1 MAHKKYKYS
10 KLHSTFVQADVERKI
25 DYDEMELFDDES
37 WGLLVSYWRAFPD
50 KLLDLLEAETP
61 MYTLEIMQRVLIR
74 VYFAYQH
81 SFITASRGFTKSFCL
96 LTAKMLQGI
105 LFPGTTFR
113 YAAPTKEQ
121 MAEIATEKWKAIK
134 DQYPGL
140 ALYWEVISNAKDS
153 FEIKTKWGSTITISA
168 ERGSD
173 CNGICAEEVSQEESG
188 KAFDFEKFANAV
200 LPTARVARKV
210 DRENDP
216 YFPQFQKQYITS
228 AGTQQNASFEYR
240 NTTFREMLDGKSSIC
255 FDIPW
260 VVAVLSG
267 IRDAEYYDD
276 LRGKQTPEA
285 QLREIE
291 SIWTGTS
298 SNPVVRDS
306 TLTESKI
313 LSVMEA
319 RHCGD
324 RNVRYVIG
332 YDVSYAEGANNAK
345 CATAVL
351 KLTEQKDEYKKDRF
365 LKQLVYVLDSPP
377 PREQMLQARQLKD
390 RWYRY
395 TLEGGKGT
403 YIAIDAWQYGKGVV
417 ECLHKDLGDGLP
429 PLCCVN
435 HEFPELEQPGALPV
449 IYAIKATGGYG
460 NGIHDNDAEM
470 IRYAE
475 LEFEHRNVQLLVAN
489 LYDGIRAYKLL
500 HHIKDDSLDPTIAI
514 PYIKT
519 RELCGQ
525 IANLIKKVS
534 GTGLSEK
541 RISNSIQRDMW
552 SALKYALRYAQILEL
567 ELNGGGR
574 ESEWQKFLA
583 SPESRRQSTTN
594 KAYIPQLPYGLKPRI
609 QSGWRTG
616 GNKLIY

>member
-10 KLHSTFVQADVERKI
+10 KEQSAFVKADVERKI
-25 DYDEMELFDDES
+25 DYDEMELFDEDS
-37 WGLLVSYWRAFPD
+37 WGLLVSYWRAYPD
-50 KLLDLLEAETP
+50 RLLDLMEAENP
-61 MYTLEIMQRVLIR
+61 RYTLEIVQRVLIR
-74 VYFAYQH
+74 IFFRYQH

-96 LTAKMLQGI
+96 LLSRMLQGV
-105 LFPGTTFR
+105 LFPNTTYR
-113 YAAPTKEQ
+113 YTAPTKEQ
-121 MAEIATEKWKAIK
+121 MAEIADEKFKVIK
-134 DQYPGL
+134 EQYPTL
-140 ALYWEVISNAKDS
+140 ASYWEVVSNAKDS
-153 FEIKTKWGSTITISA
+153 FEIRTKSGSTITISA

-173 CNGICAEEVSQEESG
+173 CNGICAEEVAQEESG
-188 KAFDFEKFANAV
+188 KAFDFERFANAV

-216 YFPQFQKQYITS
+216 YYPQFQKHYITS
-228 AGTQQNASFEYR
+228 AGTQTNASFEYR
-240 NTTFREMLDGKSSIC
+240 NLTFREMLDGKSSIC
-255 FDIPW
+255 MDIPW
-260 VVAVLSG
+260 TVAVLSG
-267 IRDAEYYDD
+267 IRDVEYYQD

-285 QLREIE
+285 QLREID

-298 SNPVVRDS
+298 ANPVVRDS

-313 LSVMEA
+313 LPVMEA

-365 LKQLVYVLDSPP
+365 LKQLVYVIDSPP

-435 HEFPELEQPGALPV
+435 HEFPELEEKGALPV
-449 IYAIKATGGYG
+449 IYAIKATSGYG
-460 NGIHDNDAEM
+460 NGLHDNDGEM
-470 IRYAE
+470 VRYAE

-514 PYIKT
+514 PYLKT

-552 SALKYALRYAQILEL
+552 SALKYALRYAQLLEQ
-567 ELNGGGR
+567 EMNGKPK
-574 ESEWQKFLA
+574 ESEWQKFFENPNA
-583 SPESRRQSTTN
+583 TKQSLPSGMS
-594 KAYIPQLPYGLKPRI
+594 IPQYGLKTRI
-609 QSGWRTG
+609 QDGWRNG
-616 GNKLIY
+616 GKNVLII

>member
-10 KLHSTFVQADVERKI
+10 KEQSTFVQADVERKI
-25 DYDEMELFDDES
+25 DYDEMELFDEDS
-37 WGLLVSYWRAFPD
+37 WGLLVSYWRAYPD
-50 KLLDLLEAETP
+50 KLLDLMEAENP
-61 MYTLEIMQRVLIR
+61 RYTLELVQRVLIR
-74 VYFAYQH
+74 IFFYCVHAFV
-81 SFITASRGFTKSFCL
+81 TASRGFTKSFCL
-96 LTAKMLQGI
+96 LLSKMLQGI
-105 LFPGTTFR
+105 LYPGTTFR

-121 MAEIATEKWKAIK
+121 MAEIADEKFKAIK
-134 DQYPGL
+134 EQYPTL
-140 ALYWEVISNAKDS
+140 ASYWVVVSNAKDS
-153 FEIKTKWGSTITISA
+153 FEIRTKCGSTITISV

-188 KAFDFEKFANAV
+188 KAFDFERFANAV

-216 YFPQFQKQYITS
+216 FFPQFQKQYVTS
-228 AGTQQNASFEYR
+228 AGRQTNPSFEYR
-240 NTTFREMLDGKSSIC
+240 NMTYREMLDGKDSIC
-255 FDIPW
+255 MDIPW
-260 VVAVLSG
+260 TVAVLSG
-267 IRDAEYYDD
+267 IRDVEYYND

-298 SNPVVRDS
+298 ANPVVRDS
-306 TLTESKI
+306 TLVESRI
-313 LSVMEA
+313 LPIMEA

-324 RNVRYVIG
+324 REARYIIG

-345 CATAVL
+345 CATAVI

-365 LKQLVYVLDSPP
+365 LKQLVYVIDSPP

-429 PLCCVN
+429 PLCCIN
-435 HEFPELEQPGALPV
+435 HEFPELEEKGALPV
-449 IYAIKATGGYG
+449 IYAIKATSGYG
-460 NGIHDNDAEM
+460 NGLHDNDGEM
-470 IRYAE
+470 VRYAE

-514 PYIKT
+514 PYLKT

-525 IANLIKKVS
+525 ISNLIKKVT

-552 SALKYALRYAQILEL
+552 SALKYGLRLAQLLEQ
-567 ELNGGGR
+567 ELNGKPR
-574 ESEWQKFLA
+574 ESEWQKYFTAPLA
-583 SPESRRQSTTN
+583 EQN
-594 KAYIPQLPYGLKPRI
+594 KMLNSISIPQYGIKPRI
-609 QSGWRTG
+609 QDGWKNG
-616 GNKLIY
+616 KNVLLI